1 MTDEFGTAAND
12 RYLTD
17 EQAFLEI
24 YGRMGTLTA
33 QMKNLSS
40 TGAFLEVLKGD
51 YIPQKGDLLRV
62 TVPLDT
68 VGRTHSVNAE
78 VIWGK
83 SMGVGIC
90 FLNRQETMTKMLSRS
105 RSQ

>member
-1 MTDEFGTAAND
+1 MKDGIDSTVTD
-12 RYLTD
+12 RYITD

-33 QMKNLSS
+33 QMKNLSQ

-51 YIPQKGDLLRV
+51 YIPKKGDLVRV
-62 TVPLDT
+62 TIPLET

-83 SMGVGIC
+83 SMGVGVC
-90 FLNRQETMTKMLSRS
+90 FLNHQDTMTKMLSRS
-105 RSQ
+105 RAQ